1 MEKCSSSKAL
11 KATGRS
17 VIAAK
22 LSTGLC
28 HRCRATCVPRN
39 CFSPCSTAKTR
50 STSSASDGTML
61 SRFCLIGR
69 MREKLSSR
77 AERAARSVAHGAST
91 KSMQLLN
98 LTPLDALFDPYGPAL
113 TSTPPTSRFATAKRS
128 HLGGELRASHA
139 GAKVRLGGWVHR
151 TRNLGG
157 IVFLDLR
164 DRAGLVQVSFDPKWT
179 PTDVIERA
187 GKLGLETVV
196 TVEGEVAARPVEMRN
211 SEMETGEIEVRA
223 RSFNIVGP
231 AETPAI
237 PVARGKGEKLPAE
250 ELRLKHRNLDLRRSE
265 LQKNLILRHRLQQA
279 TRRFLDEHGFLEI
292 ETPIL
297 TKPTPEGARDY
308 LVPSRVHPGECYAL
322 PQSPQIYKQLLM
334 VSGFD
339 RYFQIARCFRDEDLR
354 FDRQP
359 EFSQIDIEAS
369 FVGQDDVTGV
379 VETVLVALWDEAGQ
393 KIARPFPRL
402 TWREAMERYGT
413 DKPDL
418 RYDFPII
425 DWTTHVQPLAVPF
438 FQNTTNGSRVRGIA
452 VRGGG
457 TLSRKDV
464 DQLTETAKT
473 HGAPGLAWVKRQGE
487 QLSGSVGK
495 HFTAEALGR
504 IGIGDGDVA
513 LMTVGPDRVT
523 SPALDKVRQEVIRRL
538 GPKPK
543 AAHAFCW
550 VVDFPLFE
558 PDPETGA
565 PVFAHHPFTAPHPDD
580 VRKLDTE
587 PFACRALHY
596 DAVYNGNELGS
607 GSIRITDPAIQRKVF
622 THLGLSPADIDARFG
637 FLLQGLQAGAPPHGG
652 FAIGFDRVVMA
663 LAGADSM
670 RDVIAFPKTTAAR
683 ALFEGAPAPAGPA
696 DLKALHI
703 KVER

>member
-1 MEKCSSSKAL
+1 
-11 KATGRS
+11 
-17 VIAAK
+17 
-22 LSTGLC
+22 
-28 HRCRATCVPRN
+28 
-39 CFSPCSTAKTR
+39 
-50 STSSASDGTML
+50 
-61 SRFCLIGR
+61 

-77 AERAARSVAHGAST
+77 AEHAARSVAHGAST

-322 PQSPQIYKQLLM
+322 PQSPQLYKQLLM
-334 VSGFD
+334 IAGFD

-354 FDRQP
+354 ADRQP
-359 EFSQIDIEAS
+359 EFTQIDIEAS
-369 FVGQDDVTGV
+369 FIEPEDIIALTEGLLAVLFAEIGVDVPPSF
-379 VETVLVALWDEAGQ
+379 E
-393 KIARPFPRL
+393 RL
-402 TWREAMERYGT
+402 RYADAMERFGSDRPDTRYGLELF
-413 DKPDL
+413 DASEAF
-418 RYDFPII
+418 RGSDFAV
-425 DWTTHVQPLAVPF
+425 TNAALAA
-438 FQNTTNGSRVRGIA
+438 GGRVRGLKIP
-452 VRGGG
+452 GGAA
-457 TLSRKDV
+457 LSRKQV
-464 DQLTETAKT
+464 DDLEAIAKSAGAGGLIRLKRGAAGVEGPAAKFLT
-473 HGAPGLAWVKRQGE
+473 GAGAERLAIGE
-487 QLSGSVGK
+487 GELCLLVAG
-495 HFTAEALGR
+495 
-504 IGIGDGDVA
+504 GD
-513 LMTVGPDRVT
+513 
-523 SPALDKVRQEVIRRL
+523 SISNPALDRVRQD
-538 GPKPK
+538 
-543 AAHAFCW
+543 AAQRMSLVSEGQRSFLW
-550 VVDFPLFE
+550 VTDFPMFARE
-558 PDPETGA
+558 QNGA
-565 PVFAHHPFTAPHPDD
+565 LSSVHHPFTAPNPEDLALMESAPEK
-580 VRKLDTE
+580 V
-587 PFACRALHY
+587 RALAY
-596 DAVYNGNELGS
+596 DVVLNGLELGG
-607 GSIRITDPAIQRKVF
+607 GSIRINDPALQRKV
-622 THLGLSPADIDARFG
+622 LSLIGVDAKTAQGRFG
-637 FLLQGLQAGAPPHGG
+637 FLLDALRAGAPPHGG
-652 FAIGFDRVVMA
+652 IALGFDRLAMV
-663 LAGADSM
+663 LAGASSL

-683 ALFEGAPAPAGPA
+683 ALFEDAPSAVPPE
-696 DLKALHI
+696 DLRELHLQ
-703 KVER
+703 KMTS